1 MCSSRT
7 RVVRPGWVRSST
19 GVWHVVVQ
27 SASWDISQLVRA
39 SECLYRGKHCEYLP
53 ACYRSSCVQN
63 FSPTALL
70 ATSLSRRNKPTFIT
84 VDLPVS
90 CSCFVHDF
98 VFY

>member
-7 RVVRPGWVRSST
+7 RVVRPGWVRSSD

-53 ACYRSSCVQN
+53 ACYR
-63 FSPTALL
+63 
-70 ATSLSRRNKPTFIT
+70 
-84 VDLPVS
+84 
-90 CSCFVHDF
+90 
-98 VFY
+98 